1 MCDGRDDS
9 LGGIKN
15 TVTIDTYRHGK
26 FRRGAGWPFQRAALL
41 GSCPQTTGRRP
52 SQRRELAQSSK
63 DDCYPLGERNSSF

>member
-41 GSCPQTTGRRP
+41 GSCPQTTGATP
-52 SQRRELAQSSK
+52 HN
-63 DDCYPLGERNSSF
+63 PLGEPTTSLQPKC

>member
-26 FRRGAGWPFQRAALL
+26 FRRGCRVAFSKGSPAGELSADNGATPQPAA
-41 GSCPQTTGRRP
+41 
-52 SQRRELAQSSK
+52 
-63 DDCYPLGERNSSF
+63 